1 MTSVCEQAAKELLS
15 RRTAGTKAPR
25 LIEPYRPISLDDA
38 LAIQESMI
46 EIRAD
51 RVGGWKC
58 LLPLAENKFIVAPI
72 FADNVQQGEV
82 CELFADTGSVSGKE
96 VVRVEPEIAFV
107 LAKPLP
113 ANSNGY
119 SKAQINDAI
128 GSCHMALEL
137 IQSRFADD
145 SGAEFYEVL
154 ADCLANQGLFLGPE
168 IEKDKA
174 FTAAKVEVAITQAGK
189 VQALSG
195 THPNALAQNPVYW
208 LSDTMTKRGVSFEA
222 GEAIITGSYCGV
234 VELDF
239 DELTTVAYD
248 GIGEYQ
254 VTFTQKR

>member
-1 MTSVCEQAAKELLS
+1 M
-15 RRTAGTKAPR
+15 
-25 LIEPYRPISLDDA
+25 
-38 LAIQESMI
+38 
-46 EIRAD
+46 
-51 RVGGWKC
+51 
-58 LLPLAENKFIVAPI
+58 
-72 FADNVQQGEV
+72 QQGEI
-82 CELFADTGSVSGKE
+82 CELFADTGSVPGKE
-96 VVRVEPEIAFV
+96 VARVEPEIAFV

-119 SKAQINDAI
+119 SEAQINDAI
-128 GSCHMALEL
+128 GPCHMALEL

-174 FTAAKVEVAITQAGK
+174 FAAGKVEVALTQAGK
-189 VQALSG
+189 VQAFSG

-208 LSDTMTKRGVSFEA
+208 LIDTMTKRGVSFEA

-254 VTFTQKR
+254 VTFKPKR